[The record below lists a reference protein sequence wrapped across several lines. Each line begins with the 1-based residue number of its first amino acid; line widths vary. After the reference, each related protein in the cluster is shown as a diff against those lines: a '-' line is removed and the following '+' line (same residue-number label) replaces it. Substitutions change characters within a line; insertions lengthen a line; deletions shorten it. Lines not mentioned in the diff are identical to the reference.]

1 MGFKHI
7 TIKQPSGYNEERLR
21 KKIERLLN
29 ITDFTYQIEH
39 KSLDARKKNNIH
51 WQIRV
56 LVNSP
61 EFGGDELKSEPE
73 LIIPYKKRSEKAL
86 VAGTG
91 PAGFFAAFVL
101 QKAGFKTTLIDR
113 GTAVGKRAAGIQNF
127 EKSGKFDPQS
137 NYAFGEGGA
146 GTFSD
151 GKLTSRS
158 KRISLE
164 KRFILSQY
172 VKAGAPEEIEYMAHP
187 HLGSDNL
194 KVIVSKLSQQF
205 QEIGGKVLF
214 ETMLEDLKVVNGKV
228 TQAIT
233 SGGSLDADYFV
244 IASGHSSFET
254 YRMLMQRG
262 VKFHTKNF
270 AIGSRMEHPQEL
282 INIAQW
288 GKPHIMGVKAAEY
301 RLTSKGDGSQQI
313 YTFCMCPGGVLV
325 PATAYEHSNIVN
337 GMSQY
342 QRDAKFANAACVSSL
357 HLNELLGREVSAA
370 EALDWLEKLE
380 QSFYNYSGSY
390 KAPFCSIQDFIS
402 KTESNKNIETS
413 YPFGVV
419 PAPLWEL
426 LPEAVSTA
434 MRNGLKDFSRK
445 IKGFETGNIMGL
457 ESKTSAAIQV
467 ERDENRLC
475 SGFKNLY
482 IVGEGSGYAGGII
495 SSAADGVKAA
505 IAIAGK

>member
-7 TIKQPSGYNEERLR
+7 TIKQPTGYNAERLR

-29 ITDFTYQIEH
+29 VTDFTYQIEN

-51 WQIRV
+51 WQLRV

-61 EFGGDELKSEPE
+61 EFGGDELENKPG
-73 LIIPYKKRSEKAL
+73 LIIPYKKRNEKA
-86 VAGTG
+86 VVVGTG

-101 QKAGFKTTLIDR
+101 QKAGFHTTLIDR
-113 GTAVGKRAAGIQNF
+113 GTAVKKRDAGIRNF
-127 EKSGKFDPQS
+127 EERGKFDPQS

-164 KRFILSQY
+164 KEFILSQY

-194 KVIVSKLSQQF
+194 KLIVNSLSQQF
-205 QEIGGKVLF
+205 QEIGGTVLF
-214 ETMLEDLKVVNGKV
+214 ETMLEDLKVVDGKV

-233 SGGSLDADYFV
+233 CSGSLEADYFL
-244 IASGHSSFET
+244 IASGHSAFET
-254 YRMLMQRG
+254 YRMLMHRG

-282 INIAQW
+282 INMAQW
-288 GKPHIMGVKAAEY
+288 GKPSIMGVKAAEY
-301 RLTSKGDGSQQI
+301 RLTSKGDGKQQI

-325 PATAYEHSNIVN
+325 PATAYEHTNIVN

-342 QRDAKFANAACVSSL
+342 QRDAKFANAACVSN
-357 HLNELLGREVSAA
+357 LNLNKLLGSEVSAP

-380 QSFYNYSGSY
+380 ESFFNYSSSY
-390 KAPFCSIQDFIS
+390 KVPFCSIKDFIL
-402 KTESNKNIETS
+402 KKESAKNIETS

-426 LPEAVSTA
+426 LPASVSNA

-475 SGFKNLY
+475 SGFTNLY

-505 IAIAGK
+505 IGIANK